1 MKTILFAAITPLL
14 LTFGALA
21 DHPVNVAENT
31 GVALE
36 GHDPVAFFTK
46 GMPVPGNSE
55 ITADYHG
62 ATYHFASEDS
72 RDAFQKD
79 PEAYAP
85 QYGGFCAFGV
95 TKGKLLP
102 VEIDTWQILDGKLY
116 LNLNKEVNKTFNKD
130 LEKNI
135 EKADKKWVDL
145 AHQG

>member
-1 MKTILFAAITPLL
+1 MKTILLAAIAPLL

-21 DHPVNVAENT
+21 DHDVNVAKDS

-36 GHDPVAFFTK
+36 GHDPVAFFTEGK
-46 GMPVPGNSE
+46 PVEGSSD
-55 ITADYHG
+55 ITAEYHG
-62 ATYHFASEDS
+62 AVYHFASEES
-72 RDAFQKD
+72 RSTFQEN

-102 VEIDTWQILDGKLY
+102 VEIDTWQIVDGKLY
-116 LNLNKEVNKTFNKD
+116 LNLNSDVQSTFNKA

-135 EKADKKWVDL
+135 EKADEKWAGI
-145 AHQG
+145 AHKG